1 MYRPVQ
7 NGASSAARMA
17 LFSQRNRDTLQTT
30 LTQDFQSRTGRP
42 LTGKQQDRLERALDH
57 YVEEVYSIQGD
68 KPLGV
73 LNREVLRVTT
83 QDFNTYLQRQDVVR
97 SAPTNAVQ
105 TVANDTLFQDTATRF
120 DRIQNDRQESHA
132 TPPSMPD
139 FRISL
144 EEEGPTSIDLFE
156 RAKMQRESEA
166 LRIATT
172 STKDAMD
179 RIDPGLQRR
188 IQADDS
194 FRQSAANTNRATDLA
209 LVERQNAPRTMD
221 MPLVVLPDRR
231 ELMISSN
238 IIMEPTENPR
248 GLGQG
253 NSNSTITYPHIAS
266 PQKTNLQQDMIIRQ
280 ENVVSYK
287 EIEHNLFLYSA
298 DRNWLFNTRENR
310 YNFTVV
316 FDPANNGNVKGP
328 TQQVNKKFRNIVR
341 IELVKAIIPVE
352 GISTFVRPIS
362 DDITNTSYQYNVLS
376 FPYISCIVDELDGNN
391 YGTDNTIDK
400 SFGVLQYDATWHSDP
415 NTDVDSRG
423 YTAMIPKFLKC
434 QKVYEPTPLSTL
446 QKLSI
451 RLLQPN
457 GNLISQTHDAIDILN
472 IYGAGLFATSDSIFD
487 ITVDGMPKY
496 FFIFTSTF
504 FSRFQFAVGDVLGVG
519 NFTYDEET
527 LNSYDQLR
535 SFTEWINAST
545 GHIIVGIGHIKGEDE
560 YGKLHD
566 GPNALGYANCIIINA
581 RYDDPTTGKTGINP
595 FGNIVKKGII
605 AKCDCPIE
613 PRRVINLSRQVQMVF
628 RIITREID
636 PLGQI
641 RADNM

>member
-1 MYRPVQ
+1 MYRPAQ
-7 NGASSAARMA
+7 NDASSAARMA

-73 LNREVLRVTT
+73 LNREVLRVTS

-156 RAKMQRESEA
+156 RAKLQRESEA
-166 LRIATT
+166 LRIAST

-221 MPLVVLPDRR
+221 MPLIVLPDRR

-238 IIMEPTENPR
+238 IILEPTDNPR

-253 NSNSTITYPHIAS
+253 NSNQTITYPHIAS
-266 PQKTNLQQDMIIRQ
+266 PQKANLQQDMIVRQ
-280 ENVVSYK
+280 ESVVSYR

-316 FDPANNGNVKGP
+316 FDPANNGNIQGQ
-328 TQQVNKKFRNIVR
+328 TQQVNKKFRNISRV
-341 IELVKAIIPVE
+341 ELVKVILPVE
-352 GISTFVRPIS
+352 GIYTFVRPVGS
-362 DDITNTSYQYNVLS
+362 DLSDSTYQYNILS
-376 FPYISCIVDELDGNN
+376 MPYVTVVVNELDSNN
-391 YGTDNTIDK
+391 YGTDNIIDK
-400 SFGVLQYDATWHSDP
+400 SFGVVQYDANWYSDP
-415 NTDVDSRG
+415 NTNIDSRG
-423 YTAMIPKFLKC
+423 YTAFIPKFLKC

-446 QKLSI
+446 QKMSI
-451 RLLQPN
+451 SLLQPN
-457 GNLISQTHDAIDILN
+457 GNLISGSQDALDIIN
-472 IYGAGLFATSDSIFD
+472 IYGAGLPATSTSIFN
-487 ITVDGMPKY
+487 ILDGSSQPNY
-496 FFIFTSTF
+496 FFVYTTTY
-504 FSRFQFAVGDVLGVG
+504 FSRFQFTLGDVLRIG
-519 NFTYDEET
+519 NFNYSQDT
-527 LNSYDQLR
+527 LDANPGLR
-535 SFTEWINAST
+535 DFTQWINTAA
-545 GHIIVGIGHIKGEDE
+545 GHMIVGIGYLPTSG
-560 YGKLHD
+560 LFVD
-566 GPNALGYANCIIINA
+566 GPNGAGYANCIIIGA
-581 RYDDPTTGKTGINP
+581 RHIDPTTGGTGILP
-595 FGNIVKKGII
+595 FGSNINIDLTNNI
-605 AKCDCPIE
+605 NELAT
-613 PRRVINLSRQVQMVF
+613 PRRIINLNRQVQLVF
-628 RIITREID
+628 RIITRELD